1 MKTIALIL
9 AGLVSVSTHA
19 AVSDLLFRTGGGT
32 LNGAPGN
39 VIFDGQQFVTPTV
52 RTNGGIYLTFLDTN
66 GVAVSNISLEITGS
80 SPRVVRNGLDYLLA
94 WLNTN
99 DVPNSLATAP
109 ISQGALGPVSLL
121 DTNIQDETISLS
133 AAAGRA
139 LAVWQSVG
147 SNSTVFA
154 RVLHL
159 SSEPDGDTFAVAPS
173 AQPQRG
179 PSVDNDGTSFL
190 VAWMEQNIA
199 SNDWRVVA
207 QRITG
212 GALNGSPTQVS
223 ETNSMRP
230 YSTACSFGTNFLV
243 AWSADEGPWP
253 LSNTNTVAWPGATN
267 VWRPTVHGRMLSETA
282 TPLRHE
288 FSILRGTHYNTNVA
302 VAFGSRGYI
311 VACYTWGG
319 NWESVQPLLADGTPR
334 EHLVDVVWGGGAFD
348 ELRPRVA
355 AVGDRYC
362 VLYQATPSH
371 VWRFPSVSV
380 VLAPKYLPEL
390 RMRHLRRTN
399 NTIVVDH
406 GITSANGTTVYTAG
420 VQTSTNMIDWEWVTG
435 QQLPSLPV
443 RPHLYFRLF
452 DATWECMSNMRRLHH
467 AKQVWWFDHFYTPPY
482 VVPTVNDLFGS
493 PSFLPQCPLGGSYSI
508 QSLDIKPTCT
518 VGGHTF

>member
-19 AVSDLLFRTGGGT
+19 AVSDLLFRTGGDT

-39 VIFDGQQFVTPTV
+39 VIFNGQHFVTPTV

-66 GVAVSNISLEITGS
+66 GVVVSNVSLAITGS
-80 SPRVVRNGLDYLLA
+80 SPRVVRDGADYLLA

-99 DVPNSLATAP
+99 DVPNVLASGR

-133 AAAGRA
+133 AAAGGV
-139 LAVWQSVG
+139 LAVWQSLG
-147 SNSTVFA
+147 SNSAVFA
-154 RVLHL
+154 RVLHI
-159 SSEPDGDTFAVAPS
+159 SAAPAGDTFAVAPS

-179 PSVDNDGTSFL
+179 PSVDNDGTTYL
-190 VAWMEQNIA
+190 IAWMEQNIV

-212 GALNGSPTQVS
+212 GALNNGPTQVS

-230 YSTACSFGTNFLV
+230 YATACSFGTNFLV
-243 AWSADEGPWP
+243 VWSADEGPWP

-267 VWRPTVHGRMLSETA
+267 VWRPTVHGRMLSESA
-282 TPLRHE
+282 VPLRHE
-288 FSILRGTHYNTNVA
+288 FSMLRGTHYNTNVA
-302 VAFGSRGYI
+302 ATFGSRGYI
-311 VACYTWGG
+311 VACHTWG

-334 EHLVDVVWGGGAFD
+334 EHLVDVLWGTGGFD

-362 VLYQATPSH
+362 LLYQTTPSH
-371 VWRFPSVSV
+371 EWRFPSVSV
-380 VLAPKYLPEL
+380 VLAPKYVPEL
-390 RMRHLRRTN
+390 RMKHLRRTN

-406 GITSANGTTVYTAG
+406 SYLSAQGTTVYAT
-420 VQTSTNMIDWEWVTG
+420 VQVSTNMIDWEWLPS

-443 RPHLYFRLF
+443 RPLLYFRLF
-452 DATWECMSNMRRLHH
+452 DSTWECVNNLRQLHQ
-467 AKQVWWFDHFYTPPY
+467 AKQDWWFDHFYTPPY
-482 VVPTVNDLFGS
+482 VVPTVNQLIGS
-493 PSFLPQCPLGGSYSI
+493 PSLLPRCPYGGSYSI

-518 VGGHTF
+518 IANHTF